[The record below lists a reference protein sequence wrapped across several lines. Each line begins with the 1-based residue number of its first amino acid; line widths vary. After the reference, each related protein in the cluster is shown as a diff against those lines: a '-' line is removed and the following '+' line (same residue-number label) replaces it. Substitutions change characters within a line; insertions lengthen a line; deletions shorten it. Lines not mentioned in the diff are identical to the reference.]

1 MKIGAKLYSGF
12 SVVIVLTIILVLL
25 SLSNQSQINNNINK
39 ISNDRFPKTVWAN
52 NIIDALNGASQII
65 RDVIIINDTLT
76 YKGELKKLDVYAN
89 TVIAMLDSLNRTVT
103 SEKGKEILNKLSVAR
118 ENYVEARK
126 KVLDSINKHNFSEA
140 SKLLFSELEKPQT
153 DYIKFANEMIAFQL
167 NQVNEANIEANEIY
181 QTSMFLLIII
191 AGISVI
197 ISILIALI
205 ITRGITKPIKLSV
218 EAANKL
224 AEGNTDIKLETKS
237 KDETAILINAMNNMA
252 NSISSLVN
260 DANKLGEAAIA
271 GKLDVRADASKY
283 SGDYKNLINGI
294 NGTLDAVISPLN
306 VAAEYIDRISKGD
319 IPPKITDD
327 YKGDF
332 NEIKNNINNCIE
344 NLDLLRNDIR
354 VSCIAALEG
363 KLDVR
368 ADITKHQGVY
378 RKIVNGFNDTLNSVI
393 NPLNVAAEYVDR
405 ISKGDIPPIIT
416 DDYKGDFNEIKNNLN
431 GCIDAINLL
440 IQDSK
445 QLANAAINGKLDIR
459 ADATKHHGDFRVII
473 QGVNNT
479 MDNVIG
485 PLNVAAEYF
494 DRISKGDIPPKI
506 IDEYKG
512 DFNEIKN
519 NINQLIDN
527 ITVILKG
534 VNKTGESIKNGNL
547 HDKGNAEIFQGDWK
561 NIVTGING
569 IIDAFVDSLSIT
581 SNYIDRISKGN
592 IPPKI
597 TEEYKG
603 DFNEIKNNINGC
615 IDAINLLVQDSKY
628 LASSAINGKLDTRAD
643 AIKHQG
649 DFRKIIEGVNDTLD
663 AVIGPLNVAAEY
675 VDRISKGDIPPRI
688 TEEYKGDFNEIKN
701 NLNSC
706 IDGLQGLVEAKNILA
721 NIVINDYTKN
731 VTGNYLGIFAEVAE
745 SVNSILIKLRGIT
758 SLCIE
763 VSNGDLRQIDDLRK
777 EGKRCEFDNLNPSL
791 LKMMETIQELV
802 NETVFLANAG
812 AEGKLEVR
820 GDTSKFKGEYVNVV
834 DGFNKTMDNIINPLN
849 EAGQVLSIYA
859 SGDLTPRMVGDYKGD
874 LAIYKD
880 NINSLGESLSNVIR
894 EVLDAAQSTASSAI
908 QISSTAETM
917 AVSAEEQSKQADEVA
932 SAVEEMSRTI
942 TENAMNA
949 GKTADVAEKN
959 GNIANEGG
967 LVVERTVDKMRDIAK
982 VVKQSADNMEKLG
995 ESSKQ
1000 IGEIISVIDDIA
1012 DQTNLLA
1019 LNAAIEAARAG
1030 EQGRGFAV
1038 VADEVRKLA
1047 ERTTEATKQIAIMI
1061 KGIQNET
1068 QLAVAAMNKGTNEV
1082 AEGISL
1088 ADKAGASLK
1097 SVVDSSRLVQDMINQ
1112 IAAAS
1117 EEQSSTS
1124 EQIAKNV
1131 GTISHVTND
1140 SARRIQDI
1148 AHSSDDLSKL
1158 TEQLRAMLAQFK
1170 VDSNIDY
1177 NDRMS
1182 DSYRQLASSSKKH
1195 LPARQ

>member
-1 MKIGAKLYSGF
+1 I
-12 SVVIVLTIILVLL
+12 
-25 SLSNQSQINNNINK
+25 INK
-39 ISNDRFPKTVWAN
+39 ISYDRFPKTIWSN
-52 NIIDALNGASQII
+52 NIIDALNGAGQVI

-76 YKGELKKLDVYAN
+76 YKEELKKLDGYAN
-89 TVIAMLDSLNRTVT
+89 IVVAMLDSLNRTIT
-103 SEKGKEILNKLSVAR
+103 SEKGKEILNKLSMAR

-126 KVLDSINKHNFSEA
+126 KVLDAINKHNFSEA
-140 SKLLFSELEKPQT
+140 SKFLFSELEKPQA
-153 DYIKFANEMIAFQL
+153 DYIKYANEMISFQL
-167 NQVNEANIEANEIY
+167 EQVNEANIEADDIY
-181 QTSMFLLIII
+181 KTSMLLLIII
-191 AGISVI
+191 VGISVI

-205 ITRGITKPIKLSV
+205 ITRGITKPIKLTV
-218 EAANKL
+218 DAANKL
-224 AEGNTDIKLETKS
+224 AEGNTNIKLETKS

-260 DANKLGEAAIA
+260 DANQLGKAAIS

-294 NGTLDAVISPLN
+294 NGTLDAVIGPLN
-306 VAAEYIDRISKGD
+306 VAAEYVDRISKGD
-319 IPPKITDD
+319 IPPRITDDYKGDFNEIKNNLNGCMDAINLLIQDSKFLANAAINGKLDIRADVTKHQGDFRAIIQGVNNTLDNVIGPLNVAAEYVDRISKGDIPPNITDD

-332 NEIKNNINNCIE
+332 NEIKNNINSCID
-344 NLDLLRNDIR
+344 NLNLLGSDIR
-354 VSCIAALEG
+354 VSCIASLEG

-378 RKIVNGFNDTLNSVI
+378 RKIVNGFNDTL
-393 NPLNVAAEYVDR
+393 
-405 ISKGDIPPIIT
+405 
-416 DDYKGDFNEIKNNLN
+416 
-431 GCIDAINLL
+431 
-440 IQDSK
+440 DS
-445 QLANAAINGKLDIR
+445 
-459 ADATKHHGDFRVII
+459 
-473 QGVNNT
+473 
-479 MDNVIG
+479 VIG
-485 PLNVAAEYF
+485 PLNVAAEYVE
-494 DRISKGDIPPKI
+494 RISKGDIPPRI
-506 IDEYKG
+506 TDEYKG

-534 VNKTGESIKNGNL
+534 VNRVGESIKNGNL
-547 HDKGNAEIFQGDWK
+547 QDKGDAEIFQGDWK
-561 NIVTGING
+561 KIVSGINN
-569 IIDAFVDSLSIT
+569 IIDSFIAPLSIT
-581 SNYIDRISKGN
+581 SNYIERISKGD
-592 IPPKI
+592 IPLKI
-597 TEEYKG
+597 NTEYNG

-615 IDAINLLVQDSKY
+615 IDAINLLIQDSKY

-675 VDRISKGDIPPRI
+675 VDRISKGDIPPKI

-731 VTGNYLGIFAEVAE
+731 VTGNYLGIFAEVAD

-791 LKMMETIQELV
+791 LKMMEAIQELV
-802 NETVFLANAG
+802 SETVFLANAG
-812 AEGKLEVR
+812 AEGKLDVR
-820 GDTSKFKGEYVNVV
+820 GDTSKFKGEYVHVV
-834 DGFNKTMDNIINPLN
+834 EGFNKTMDNIINPLN

-859 SGDLTPRMVGDYKGD
+859 SGDLTPKMVGEYKGD
-874 LAIYKD
+874 LALYKD
-880 NINSLGESLSNVIR
+880 NINTLGESLSNVIR
-894 EVLDAAQSTASSAI
+894 EVLDAVQSTASSAI

-1000 IGEIISVIDDIA
+1000 IGEIISVI
-1012 DQTNLLA
+1012 
-1019 LNAAIEAARAG
+1019 
-1030 EQGRGFAV
+1030 
-1038 VADEVRKLA
+1038 
-1047 ERTTEATKQIAIMI
+1047 
-1061 KGIQNET
+1061 
-1068 QLAVAAMNKGTNEV
+1068 
-1082 AEGISL
+1082 
-1088 ADKAGASLK
+1088 
-1097 SVVDSSRLVQDMINQ
+1097 
-1112 IAAAS
+1112 
-1117 EEQSSTS
+1117 
-1124 EQIAKNV
+1124 
-1131 GTISHVTND
+1131 
-1140 SARRIQDI
+1140 
-1148 AHSSDDLSKL
+1148 
-1158 TEQLRAMLAQFK
+1158 
-1170 VDSNIDY
+1170 
-1177 NDRMS
+1177 
-1182 DSYRQLASSSKKH
+1182 
-1195 LPARQ
+1195 